1 MVRKCPDQLAGDPDR
16 DEEDGLDET
25 LVPCDAERQGG
36 EGDIRDD
43 ELYAFVNSIC
53 RDGRARLWVVLD
65 CCHSGTGVRGATKVR
80 KLAQTESRSQPIPW
94 DRSSQE
100 KLAAGCVVL
109 SACRATEVEPEYQ
122 DEGGHFGLL
131 TRFLVQ
137 LLLQRPTI
145 SNVSYKTLQEAIVA
159 QYRGDPTLVQ
169 PPTPQLEGSREILDQ
184 VVLGAG
190 EAMDRAPCWEVV
202 PAGRDLGQA
211 MLLAGQLHGIT
222 AGSLYELAAS
232 PDAFTRG
239 TNDQGPAENRP
250 QSDWIRIEKV
260 QGITS
265 MGRVFHWTDE
275 QQTETVDVLLPRD
288 FRRGVAMERYH
299 EPGALGIRVRVVRA
313 TDAQQD
319 SPSLTPGEAPDVVQR
334 ALQNAQ
340 RPEEMDWITWTDDEM
355 PCDVLLRIDGSHAA
369 LFPATGLN
377 EGGQTFSARG
387 SATLASLRGGWG
399 PIGSRQPD
407 QAITELQ
414 GYLRRIARVRNLLRL
429 AALQTARDSSD
440 VAVALELLSVELDEA
455 YRISQAAPWVETA
468 GSRSMRLED
477 VYALRV
483 ANRDRTVR
491 QTVLCHGL
499 GDRSGYGDPSRA
511 SVSGGSGVGRRTAS
525 RRRRRPSH
533 RRVSLFR
540 ARRSPLGGCFG
551 HPRAQRL
558 LHPGPSCPPTAQ
570 GNDIAQHRYASQ
582 SASGTHLLPKPRRP
596 SLPPRQALRR
606 HLVRGRAAV
615 GCDAVM

>member
-1 MVRKCPDQLAGDPDR
+1 MTWFAGYASSLPTVLPRRSCFTSAGMVRKCRISWPVIQTGMRRTDSTRRSYPATQNARAAKGTSATTNCMLSS
-16 DEEDGLDET
+16 
-25 LVPCDAERQGG
+25 
-36 EGDIRDD
+36 
-43 ELYAFVNSIC
+43 NSIC

-80 KLAQTESRSQPIPW
+80 KLARPNLAPANSVGSIFPK
-94 DRSSQE
+94 

-275 QQTETVDVLLPRD
+275 QQTETVNVLLPRD

-399 PIGSRQPD
+399 PID
-407 QAITELQ
+407 
-414 GYLRRIARVRNLLRL
+414 LRSPI
-429 AALQTARDSSD
+429 
-440 VAVALELLSVELDEA
+440 
-455 YRISQAAPWVETA
+455 
-468 GSRSMRLED
+468 
-477 VYALRV
+477 
-483 ANRDRTVR
+483 
-491 QTVLCHGL
+491 
-499 GDRSGYGDPSRA
+499 
-511 SVSGGSGVGRRTAS
+511 
-525 RRRRRPSH
+525 
-533 RRVSLFR
+533 
-540 ARRSPLGGCFG
+540 RRSPNCRGTSVASRGSGTCCVW
-551 HPRAQRL
+551 P
-558 LHPGPSCPPTAQ
+558 PSRRPAILQT
-570 GNDIAQHRYASQ
+570 SQ
-582 SASGTHLLPKPRRP
+582 SPWNS
-596 SLPPRQALRR
+596 
-606 HLVRGRAAV
+606 
-615 GCDAVM
+615 